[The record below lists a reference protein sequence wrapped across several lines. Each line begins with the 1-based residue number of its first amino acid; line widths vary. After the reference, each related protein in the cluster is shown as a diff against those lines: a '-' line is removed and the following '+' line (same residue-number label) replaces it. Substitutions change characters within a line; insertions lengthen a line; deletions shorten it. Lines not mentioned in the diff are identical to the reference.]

1 MKAAYNMKV
10 NGRWVMA
17 GEEYGEPE
25 QKQMAMA
32 VSVPETPAAEE
43 LPVQEEAPAAV
54 QESRSLRKR
63 NRKKA
68 E

>member
-32 VSVPETPAAEE
+32 VSVPETPAEE
-43 LPVQEEAPAAV
+43 PPVQEEAPAV